1 MKNLALVHFFSLLR
15 IQCWGGN
22 DGKGE
27 ISIFSCRHFP
37 RDAGQGC
44 STHQEFEQAALLQ
57 SDISKGIVWRCL
69 IYQKCSCSFAVPT
82 SHKLYFFIK
91 LCHSPYKII
100 CSWEGT
106 PPNPPVSCLGV
117 SGDPQRPPSCGFKR
131 DFSQISHSYFNVA
144 NWGLVE
150 HKAGR
155 DFTPSPGEQTG
166 LAASISFSSEGAELT
181 KGINPSL
188 CLCSWR
194 HSPFFFFQT
203 QNNKIWRSQWPR
215 VSRNRWSS
223 SCISVPN
230 LCCSHRA
237 AVMCLC
243 CTPRFLIYTAR
254 KRAGDT
260 FLHLLKGMR
269 LADSLSPGFIFIGN
283 PRQSRSWKSQSP
295 KSSRS
300 LQPSCQDW
308 AALSWFHLLLTSLNV
323 WPITECLRAPWGKLP
338 THHKNTETNPSTGK
352 GEEEESF

>member
-1 MKNLALVHFFSLLR
+1 MAFFFSSLNFLSFPVLDTETWALSSELTSRFIYNVKNLALVHFFSLLR

-57 SDISKGIVWRCL
+57 SDISKCVVWRCL

-117 SGDPQRPPSCGFKR
+117 PGDPQRPPSCGFKR

-166 LAASISFSSEGAELT
+166 LAASISFSSEDAELT

-194 HSPFFFFQT
+194 HSPFFF
-203 QNNKIWRSQWPR
+203 S
-215 VSRNRWSS
+215 
-223 SCISVPN
+223 
-230 LCCSHRA
+230 
-237 AVMCLC
+237 
-243 CTPRFLIYTAR
+243 
-254 KRAGDT
+254 
-260 FLHLLKGMR
+260 
-269 LADSLSPGFIFIGN
+269 N
-283 PRQSRSWKSQSP
+283 P
-295 KSSRS
+295 
-300 LQPSCQDW
+300 
-308 AALSWFHLLLTSLNV
+308 
-323 WPITECLRAPWGKLP
+323 E
-338 THHKNTETNPSTGK
+338 
-352 GEEEESF
+352 

>member
-1 MKNLALVHFFSLLR
+1 MW
-15 IQCWGGN
+15 QTGGWWN
-22 DGKGE
+22 TKQGE
-27 ISIFSCRHFP
+27 ISPPALGNRQVWLPASVFP
-37 RDAGQGC
+37 
-44 STHQEFEQAALLQ
+44 LKMQ
-57 SDISKGIVWRCL
+57 SW
-69 IYQKCSCSFAVPT
+69 
-82 SHKLYFFIK
+82 
-91 LCHSPYKII
+91 
-100 CSWEGT
+100 
-106 PPNPPVSCLGV
+106 
-117 SGDPQRPPSCGFKR
+117 QR
-131 DFSQISHSYFNVA
+131 
-144 NWGLVE
+144 
-150 HKAGR
+150 
-155 DFTPSPGEQTG
+155 
-166 LAASISFSSEGAELT
+166 ELT
-181 KGINPSL
+181 LPCAFAAGDIL
-188 CLCSWR
+188 L
-194 HSPFFFFQT
+194 FFFQT
-203 QNNKIWRSQWPR
+203 QNNKIWRSQSPR

-338 THHKNTETNPSTGK
+338 THTKTQKQTPAQGREKKRSRFNEK
-352 GEEEESF
+352 ES